1 MESRKR
7 RRRLNSQCGAVVC
20 KEAWHAGQPLLC
32 IDKTEDR
39 PVSGTKALVAELVD
53 ALVSGTSGESR
64 GGSSPLLGTK
74 LLFASLKSFKLATGG
89 FPSGRLGD
97 DVRRKLIFEK
107 RQPVAQREFS
117 LLEPL
122 DLQPVAGT
130 KMEQCVDRGIE
141 VAMLLTQTLEFG
153 QQ

>member
-1 MESRKR
+1 MIFTANVKPRRTIVWCLSWAPNCSSR
-7 RRRLNSQCGAVVC
+7 
-20 KEAWHAGQPLLC
+20 
-32 IDKTEDR
+32 
-39 PVSGTKALVAELVD
+39 
-53 ALVSGTSGESR
+53 
-64 GGSSPLLGTK
+64 
-74 LLFASLKSFKLATGG
+74 SLKSFKLAVAGG
-89 FPSGRLGD
+89 FPSVQLGD

-130 KMEQCVDRGIE
+130 KLEQCVDRGIE